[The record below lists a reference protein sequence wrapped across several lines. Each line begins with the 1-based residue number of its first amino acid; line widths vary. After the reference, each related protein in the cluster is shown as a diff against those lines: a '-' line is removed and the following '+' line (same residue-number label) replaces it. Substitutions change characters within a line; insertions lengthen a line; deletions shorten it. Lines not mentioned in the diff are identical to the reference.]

1 LRDLLN
7 LSLTDATDQDVFAD
21 EIRPMAGE
29 PAADEQGQF
38 RRVCV
43 TNNRVSKTGHTF
55 QPLYLQAIGMIP
67 G

>member
-1 LRDLLN
+1 LRDLL
-7 LSLTDATDQDVFAD
+7 SLFLADATDQNMFAD
-21 EIRPMAGE
+21 EIRTMAGE

-55 QPLYLQAIGMIP
+55 QPLYLQAIGITP